1 MYKLLCLDA
10 HLWLTKDCS
19 APSYPVDPYHKH
31 VSAYLTLLALYFH
44 YRAENGP
51 CGYKLEP
58 VNSNRT
64 KLLWIINSDL
74 KVSYYVYNSIVYCS
88 HGKCKH
94 MKV

>member
-1 MYKLLCLDA
+1 M
-10 HLWLTKDCS
+10 
-19 APSYPVDPYHKH
+19 
-31 VSAYLTLLALYFH
+31 YFH

-74 KVSYYVYNSIVYCS
+74 KGWLPQGVVDQSVSSAQLTSIQKLQAYLSQLGVE
-88 HGKCKH
+88 GIRQ
-94 MKV
+94 

>member
-1 MYKLLCLDA
+1 MLIYDFQKIVQHPHILWTLAIKLI
-10 HLWLTKDCS
+10 
-19 APSYPVDPYHKH
+19 
-31 VSAYLTLLALYFH
+31 SAYLTLLALYFH

-74 KVSYYVYNSIVYCS
+74 KVSYYVYTVVSRKYAPLLQP
-88 HGKCKH
+88 
-94 MKV
+94 